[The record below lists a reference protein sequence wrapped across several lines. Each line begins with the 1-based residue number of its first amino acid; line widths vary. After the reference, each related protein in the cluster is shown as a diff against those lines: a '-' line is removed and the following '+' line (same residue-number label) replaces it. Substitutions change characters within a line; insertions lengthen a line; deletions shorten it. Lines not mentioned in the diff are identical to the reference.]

1 MKSSEH
7 DLELTRRYLD
17 GDATRE
23 EVAELEKRMLADP
36 QLRADFL
43 RYARIDAS
51 LPGVVNDSGTL
62 LDYEPVKKKPQKV
75 GQLPQ

>member
-17 GDATRE
+17 GDATPE

-36 QLRADFL
+36 QLREDFL

-51 LPGVVNDSGTL
+51 LPEWSMIRALCWIMNR
-62 LDYEPVKKKPQKV
+62 
-75 GQLPQ
+75 

>member
-17 GDATRE
+17 GDATPE
-23 EVAELEKRMLADP
+23 EVAELEKRMFADH
-36 QLRADFL
+36 QLREDFL

-51 LPGVVNDSGTL
+51 LPGVVNDSGL
-62 LDYEPVKKKPQKV
+62 SLIHI
-75 GQLPQ
+75 

>member
-17 GDATRE
+17 GDATPE

-36 QLRADFL
+36 QLREDFL
-43 RYARIDAS
+43 RYVRILS
-51 LPGVVNDSGTL
+51 LIHIS
-62 LDYEPVKKKPQKV
+62 EPTRPY
-75 GQLPQ
+75 